1 MMDKNVER
9 MKLLIVDDDRDLVD
23 LLAFSLD
30 RAGFETVAAH
40 DAPSAIGLIKSER
53 PNLVVLD
60 INLGAWNGLELL
72 KELRA
77 GSQIPVIL
85 LTARGREEDK
95 VSGLDL
101 GADDYV
107 TKPFSHRE
115 LAARIRAVL
124 RRHGQEPP
132 DGTSPVE
139 AIQVGPLT
147 LRLSEHAAFLD
158 SAPLNLTVTEFRL
171 LTCLASRAGT
181 VVPTPV
187 ILKTVW
193 GYEYPGGSDTVRVAI
208 YRLRRKIEVQPANPK
223 LIQTVTGVGFIL
235 KPPA

>member
-1 MMDKNVER
+1 VSR

-23 LLAFSLD
+23 LLAFSLE

-40 DAPSAIGLIKSER
+40 DAPSAIGLIKAEH
-53 PNLVVLD
+53 PDLIVLD
-60 INLGAWNGLELL
+60 INLGAWSGLDLL
-72 KELRA
+72 QDLRKT
-77 GSQIPVIL
+77 SQIPVVL

-95 VSGLDL
+95 VAGLDL

-132 DGTSPVE
+132 DGSSPLE
-139 AIQVGPLT
+139 TLQVGTLT
-147 LRLSEHAAFLD
+147 LKLAEHAAFLD
-158 SAPLNLTVTEFRL
+158 EEPLNLTVTEFRL
-171 LTCLASRAGT
+171 LNCLASRAGT
-181 VVPTPV
+181 VVPTAV
-187 ILKTVW
+187 ILKNVW

-208 YRLRRKIEVQPANPK
+208 YRLRRKIESDPAKPK
-223 LIQTVTGVGFIL
+223 FIQTVTGVGFIL
-235 KPPA
+235 KAAA

>member
-1 MMDKNVER
+1 

-23 LLAFSLD
+23 LLTFSLD
-30 RAGFETVAAH
+30 RAGFETVSAH
-40 DAPSAIGLIKSER
+40 DAPAAITLIKTEH
-53 PNLVVLD
+53 PDLLVLD

-72 KELRA
+72 KELRNA
-77 GSQIPVIL
+77 NNQVPVVL

-95 VSGLDL
+95 VAGLDL

-132 DGTSPVE
+132 NGAAPPEVL
-139 AIQVGPLT
+139 QVGPIT
-147 LRLSEHAAFLD
+147 LKLAQHAAFID
-158 SAPLNLTVTEFRL
+158 SRPLNLTVTEFRL
-171 LTCLASRAGT
+171 LSCLASRAGT

-193 GYEYPGGSDTVRVAI
+193 GYEYPGGLDTVRVAI
-208 YRLRRKIEVQPANPK
+208 FRLRRKLEHDSAHPRFVH
-223 LIQTVTGVGFIL
+223 TVTGVGFML
-235 KPPA
+235 KAPD